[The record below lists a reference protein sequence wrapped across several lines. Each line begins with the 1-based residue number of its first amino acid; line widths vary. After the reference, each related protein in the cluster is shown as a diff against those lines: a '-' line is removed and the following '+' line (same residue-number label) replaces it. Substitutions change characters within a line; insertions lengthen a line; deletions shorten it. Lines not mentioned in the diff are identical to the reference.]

1 MEMMG
6 FDRDRQKARFR
17 NSRIGFTDRSL
28 PFKLSAQIGGSWML
42 LFLTLVHGFCVAE
55 PAPSEGR
62 GASRHDT
69 SGSCDTE
76 RGFGLDVRGAS
87 RLNHRRRGWRRSPP
101 LRRSGRL
108 GWTITPPTGGPA
120 RSRRGGT
127 RDSSGASAVVVCA
140 RRSPR
145 APDADRIDPR
155 AFAAK
160 LPRPRG
166 RPRPRSARPRSARA
180 SPPMGGRLP

>member
-1 MEMMG
+1 MEKMVL
-6 FDRDRQKARFR
+6 DRHRQKLAFEIRVSVPQRPVASFQP
-17 NSRIGFTDRSL
+17 SALDRW
-28 PFKLSAQIGGSWML
+28 IVML
-42 LFLTLVHGFCVAE
+42 LFLTVHRFLLAE

-140 RRSPR
+140 RRFPR
-145 APDADRIDPR
+145 ARDADRIVPR
-155 AFAAK
+155 AFAEK
-160 LPRPRG
+160 PPRPRG
-166 RPRPRSARPRSARA
+166 RPRLRSVRARSARA
-180 SPPMGGRLP
+180 SPPTRGRLP